1 MKNRTVMLAQAGLI
15 AAVYTA
21 LTMLIQPLSFGAMQL
36 RVSELLTVLPVYMP
50 AAIPGLT
57 VGCFL
62 SNLIGLSAGAN
73 PAGGWDLLFG
83 TAATG
88 LAAWLTYAWRRVRV
102 KNVPL
107 LSTLP
112 PVVLN
117 ALIVGTELY
126 IVYGGMPWWLHVTWV
141 AAGQL
146 AACTVGGCILAWT
159 LEKTGAVRY
168 LNEKNGQ
175 R

>member
-1 MKNRTVMLAQAGLI
+1 MNKQDRVIRLAQAGLI
-15 AAVYTA
+15 AALYAA
-21 LTMLIQPLSFGAMQL
+21 LTLLVQPLSFGAVQL
-36 RVSELLTVLPVYMP
+36 RVSELLTVLPVYTP

-62 SNLIGLSAGAN
+62 SNLIGLSSGAN

-83 TAATG
+83 TAATA
-88 LAAWLTYAWRRVRV
+88 LSAVLTYALRNKRLKGSPVWA
-102 KNVPL
+102 
-107 LSTLP
+107 TLP

-126 IVYGGMPWWLHVTWV
+126 VVYGGLPLWLHVVWV

-146 AACTVGGCILAWT
+146 VACTLGGLLLAWT
-159 LEKTGAVRY
+159 LEKTGASHY
-168 LNEKNGQ
+168 LT
-175 R
+175 